1 MIYSSE
7 KWNYGAEMRPYVG
20 ITTSLSWETIQAPL
34 ANAWNTYLHTL
45 LGDDM
50 ANRLMAIYAKDTPTG
65 VELNLLR
72 QCQDANARLALWLDY
87 DLMETTISDNGFGR
101 HESDNVKT
109 KYKYQANSLKDNLR
123 TSGYNRLDA
132 ILKYI
137 DLYIADF
144 PEYKT
149 SRDYVLR
156 QSSFVPDTATVERY
170 CHIYGSRLIYNR
182 LLPEMQVVEDLTLAP
197 EVGKSLLADIRAKRK
212 SEDTEE
218 AAKYTKLYNL
228 VQPVVVFHA
237 VARLIARTGSLTDR
251 GLYFAA
257 TEAGTHTDESNRP
270 ADITM
275 ATLQADDAR
284 RDGDKY
290 LSLLRGHIRR
300 NFTEV
305 KLAGAHDAYM
315 RDNTDRPAAFFL

>member
-7 KWNYGAEMRPYVG
+7 KWNNGAEIRAY
-20 ITTSLSWETIQAPL
+20 INATTSLSWGTMEAPL
-34 ANAWNTYLHTL
+34 ANAWNTYLRPL
-45 LGDDM
+45 LGEDM
-50 ANRLMAIYAKDTPTG
+50 ANRLIAIYNKVSPTS
-65 VELNLLR
+65 VEDNLLW
-72 QCQDANARLALWLDY
+72 QCQAANARLAMWMDY
-87 DLMETTISDNGFGR
+87 DLLDTTITDNGFGR
-101 HESDNVKT
+101 HESEDFKS
-109 KYKYQANSLKDNLR
+109 KYKHQVNSLKENLR
-123 TSGYNRLDA
+123 NSGYNRLDA

-137 DLYIADF
+137 DVYIADF

-149 SRDYVLR
+149 SRDYQLR

-182 LLPEMQVVEDLTLAP
+182 LLPEMQVVEDLVLAP
-197 EVGKSLLADIRAKRK
+197 EVGTTLLADIRAKRK
-212 SEDTEE
+212 SEDAEE
-218 AAKYTKLYNL
+218 AAKYTRLYSM

-270 ADITM
+270 ADST
-275 ATLQADDAR
+275 AAALQAADAR
-284 RDGDKY
+284 GDGDRY
-290 LSLLRGHIRR
+290 LSLLRGHIRT
-300 NFTEV
+300 NFTDV